1 MSANP
6 QLLVIS
12 SYPEVGVVHS
22 AHTVGVAS
30 YTKNLLQAISEQ
42 HPELTIQ
49 VLAEKLPQI
58 APNQC
63 QEGKIRVCRVWQR
76 GSHASWSSLLHDCLQ
91 SPAATIL
98 LSLEINMFGD
108 KIHTWQA
115 LKTLAKIKKRAPRK
129 KVITILHQV
138 MGDFADLGEPPLKA
152 ALLNYG
158 AGYFYRL
165 VANCSHQLIVFE
177 QALKNNLALSLP
189 ITFIP
194 HYISSEP
201 VMSPTVAK
209 EKLSLQN
216 DIIYALYFGYLAPYK
231 GILPLIKNWP
241 QPAPQIE
248 GQPVQLIIAGGANP
262 NHQKQK
268 KLQQYVGAVQQL
280 AAEKKL
286 LTTGFISAR
295 ELPLYL
301 SACDLMIFPY
311 QTFMSSSGPLAL
323 SFSYSK
329 PCLLSEP
336 LGAYAQSSDF
346 AHNLAECQLKIDDL
360 LFNPQQANSIEIAL
374 KKLWEQRQQRIKFAQ
389 LMMSSR
395 HLSVVATKVYQLLFS
410 TAN

>member
-1 MSANP
+1 MSVNP

-30 YTKNLLQAISEQ
+30 YTKNLLQAISKQ

-49 VLAEKLPQI
+49 VLAEKLPGVT
-58 APNQC
+58 PNQC
-63 QEGKIRVCRVWQR
+63 REGQISICRVWER
-76 GSHASWSSLLHDCLQ
+76 GNNAGWRSLLNDCCQ
-91 SPAATIL
+91 SPATTIL

-115 LKTLAKIKKRAPRK
+115 LKTLAKIKKRAPQK

-138 MGDFADLGEPPLKA
+138 MCDFADLGEPPLKA

-158 AGYFYRL
+158 ARYFYRL

-177 QALKNNLALSLP
+177 QALKNNLPLSLP
-189 ITFIP
+189 IEFIP

-201 VMSPTVAK
+201 VMLQTTAR

-216 DIIYALYFGYLAPYK
+216 NIIYALYFGYLAPYK
-231 GILPLIKNWP
+231 GILPLVKNWP
-241 QPAPQIE
+241 QPAPQVE
-248 GQPVQLIIAGGANP
+248 QQQVQLIVAGGANP

-268 KLQQYVGAVQQL
+268 KLQQYVANTKKI
-280 AAEKKL
+280 AREKNL
-286 LTTGFISAR
+286 ITTGFVSD
-295 ELPLYL
+295 EQLPLYL

-323 SFSYSK
+323 SFSYGK

-336 LGAYAQSSDF
+336 LRTYAQSSDF
-346 AHNLAECQLKIDDL
+346 AQNLAECQLTIDDL
-360 LFNPQQANSIEIAL
+360 LFNPHESESIDKGLLKTLQQ
-374 KKLWEQRQQRIKFAQ
+374 KKQRIKFAS
-389 LMMSSR
+389 LMMKSR
-395 HLSVVATKVYQLLFS
+395 QLSVVAEKTYQLLFPE
-410 TAN
+410 N